1 MAHRIFLDQGSNLYL
16 LHWQVN
22 SYHWTTNAAKTLF
35 SFENWEKVY
44 LSEAWPRVWWFPR
57 IWQHH
62 QYSEFVLCSTSS
74 INAFPLS
81 QIGNSLVKLMPF
93 FFFFSPF
100 NKWDTNMNV
109 SYINISQ
116 IYFRSLVELIK
127 NFSFLKYVKFWNAHH
142 SGTLRE
148 KIGFRKS
155 LLILI
160 YYHPF
165 LSVTLFS
172 LHFCFCF
179 YFLFIPLK
187 DLINMHEWASL
198 RKEKVEKKVLLLSLI
213 LCCYYSEE

>member
-1 MAHRIFLDQGSNLYL
+1 MA
-16 LHWQVN
+16 
-22 SYHWTTNAAKTLF
+22 
-35 SFENWEKVY
+35 
-44 LSEAWPRVWWFPR
+44 
-57 IWQHH
+57 
-62 QYSEFVLCSTSS
+62 TSS
-74 INAFPLS
+74 VGWIC
-81 QIGNSLVKLMPF
+81 SLLNQQHKCFSPKPGWKQPCEADALL
-93 FFFFSPF
+93 FFFSPF

-142 SGTLRE
+142 LGTLRE

-172 LHFCFCF
+172 LHFSFCF

-187 DLINMHEWASL
+187 DLVNMHEWASL

-213 LCCYYSEE
+213 LCCYCGEE